1 MMDIILNRRSIREY
15 DLKKIPYE
23 DLKKLCIYG
32 EAAPS
37 ARNQKSREYMIV
49 DDEELLKKLAAG
61 PGHADFVKDAAAAII
76 VIGKDANS
84 LSTPHMMVQD
94 LSCAVENILLAAT
107 SLGIGSC
114 YIGIYPVK
122 EREAYYKELLHIPGA
137 DFPFAL
143 ISLGYPKS
151 LDCFYDKKKGN
162 ESLIHHNGY

>member
-1 MMDIILNRRSIREY
+1 MDIILNRRSIREY
-15 DLKKIPYE
+15 AAKKIPYE

-37 ARNQKSREYMIV
+37 ARNQKSREYMII
-49 DDEELLKKLAAG
+49 DDDGLLKKLAAG
-61 PGHADFVKDAAAAII
+61 PGHAQFIENAAAAIV

-84 LSTPHMMVQD
+84 LSTPHMMIQD

-107 SLGIGSC
+107 SLGVGSC
-114 YIGIYPVK
+114 YIGIYPVE
-122 EREAYYKELLHIPGA
+122 ERLAYYKELLHIPGA

-143 ISLGYPKS
+143 ISLGYPTS